1 MHIFPDGG
9 HGIGL
14 PVDDNKVLN
23 HDKQWIDLLTKWFVY
38 QGFIEE

>member
-14 PVDDNKVLN
+14 PVDDRKELN
-23 HDKQWIDLLTKWFVY
+23 HDKIWLDLAERWLKYNDF
-38 QGFIEE
+38 FA